1 MGMLLY
7 IEEQKRLEA
16 EKAKG
21 KTVPAEEE
29 IPFTDPK
36 EPVPEAETTAE
47 QEKPE
52 KKVTRKS
59 TVRKPATVTRRRKPA
74 K

>member
-7 IEEQKRLEA
+7 MEEQKRLNA
-16 EKAKG
+16 AKQKK
-21 KTVPAEEE
+21 KTVPVEEE
-29 IPFTDPK
+29 IPFTDPE
-36 EPVPEAETTAE
+36 EPVPVAE
-47 QEKPE
+47 EKPE
-52 KKVTRKS
+52 KKTVRKQ

>member
-7 IEEQKRLEA
+7 MEEQRRLA
-16 EKAKG
+16 AMRQKKP
-21 KTVPAEEE
+21 VPVEEE
-29 IPFTDPK
+29 IPFTDPE

>member
-16 EKAKG
+16 EKAKE

-29 IPFTDPK
+29 IPFTDPE
-36 EPVPEAETTAE
+36 EPVPVAE
-47 QEKPE
+47 EKPE
-52 KKVTRKS
+52 KKTVRKS

>member
-7 IEEQKRLEA
+7 MEEQKRLNA
-16 EKAKG
+16 AKQNKKA
-21 KTVPAEEE
+21 VPVEEE
-29 IPFTDPK
+29 IPFTDPE
-36 EPVPEAETTAE
+36 EPIPMEE
-47 QEKPE
+47 EKPE
-52 KKVTRKS
+52 KKVTRKT